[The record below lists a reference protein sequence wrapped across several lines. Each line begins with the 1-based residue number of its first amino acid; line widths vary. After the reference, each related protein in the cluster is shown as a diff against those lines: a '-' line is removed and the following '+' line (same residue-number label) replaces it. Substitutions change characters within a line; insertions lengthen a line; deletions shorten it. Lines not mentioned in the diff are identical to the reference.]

1 MLLVS
6 ATGVILD
13 QVLEQTFPLWNEGL
27 TREGYG
33 RWNRAQMR
41 LPWAR
46 RGLDRVALVD
56 RGRVLASAKRYWLR
70 ARLDDR
76 DVLVIGIGALFT
88 PEPER
93 GHGHASAIVEAI
105 VDEARRDGV
114 AFAMLFSEIGP
125 AFYERLS
132 FHPVVLDDV
141 RVETRLE
148 GGAPAMLVRGGH
160 ERDLPALA
168 ALHDVRS
175 TPARF
180 ALRRDAAQI
189 QFALARKRLLAGLGP
204 PGARQVEFHVVE
216 EGASA
221 VAYAI
226 IMVDQ
231 HGWTL
236 SEAGDRDPAAA
247 RLGALLQVLHAREP
261 SQRPPVIRAWW
272 PRSFPVPPQLRL
284 VDRRDARDLLMIR
297 PLVDVRI
304 PTAEETFYWRSD
316 FF

>member
-27 TREGYG
+27 TREGYD

-41 LPWAR
+41 LPWAK

-76 DVLVIGIGALFT
+76 DLLVIGIGALFT
-88 PEPER
+88 PEAER

-105 VDEARRDGV
+105 AGEAQRDGA

-175 TPARF
+175 TPAGF

-204 PGARQVEFHVVE
+204 PGARQVEFHVAE

-272 PRSFPVPPQLRL
+272 PRLFPVPPQLRL
-284 VDRRDARDLLMIR
+284 IDRRDARDVLMIR
-297 PLVDVRI
+297 PLSGARI
-304 PTAEETFYWRSD
+304 PTADEIFYWRSD